1 MLLGIALVSASFDV
15 DGIGNLNERYV
26 FHVVPLT
33 FVGLA
38 LWIEQGLPRPR
49 PWALV
54 ALALACVLPV
64 LLPIDRL
71 DYNAGL
77 QALALEPW
85 SELSG
90 SPVGVALLVGICT
103 FGFGA
108 VWLVIGERSTWFLW
122 ALVGTWMA
130 VLGLFAVESNR
141 VSASRTAASF
151 EGRAATWVD
160 DAVRPGA
167 DVVVVWDE
175 NRARQRLPDSYYF
188 WLMVTEF
195 FNQSIGDVY
204 RLGGMTRYEDTLPTR
219 PVAVGPDGVLIDRRG
234 RPVVAEYALVTCRT
248 PIDGKLVAQAPRGA
262 LQLVRVDGELVLS
275 DARACTGQQP

>member
-1 MLLGIALVSASFDV
+1 
-15 DGIGNLNERYV
+15 
-26 FHVVPLT
+26 
-33 FVGLA
+33 
-38 LWIEQGLPRPR
+38 
-49 PWALV
+49 
-54 ALALACVLPV
+54 
-64 LLPIDRL
+64 
-71 DYNAGL
+71 
-77 QALALEPW
+77 
-85 SELSG
+85 
-90 SPVGVALLVGICT
+90 
-103 FGFGA
+103 
-108 VWLVIGERSTWFLW
+108 
-122 ALVGTWMA
+122 MA

-195 FNQSIGDVY
+195 FNRSIGDVY
-204 RLGGMTRYEDTLPTR
+204 RLGGTTRYEDTLPTR
-219 PVAVGPDGVLIDRRG
+219 PAAVGPDGVLIDRRG
-234 RPVVAEYALVTCRT
+234 RPVEAEYALVTCRT

-262 LQLVRVDGELVLS
+262 LQLVRVDGEIVLS